1 MLLPAAPA
9 GPDLPLRPPE
19 PPEPSAV
26 LSHLPPGPVLSR
38 GGAER
43 RPPLLPSPAQSAG
56 RRGPSREQA
65 GRVPTV
71 PPGKQSWVRA
81 LVCPL
86 AHLSGLSSLGG
97 PALDCAAQPPPVDP
111 SPGSLCGFF
120 PFSPGEITMSCL
132 SGMPTLILPNLG
144 FRLAGSFL
152 IVSREVGFPP
162 RNPVP
167 LGAPQRGIGEPAA
180 SPFTSR
186 RLVPDA
192 ATAEPGQVK
201 PLPATLQPQQRRCPV
216 CRESVLM
223 PHTPH

>member
-9 GPDLPLRPPE
+9 GPDLPLCPPE

-26 LSHLPPGPVLSR
+26 LSHLPPGAPALEGR
-38 GGAER
+38 GRETPAPLAFPGAECR
-43 RPPLLPSPAQSAG
+43 SQGSVHGAGWLAGSPQCLLGSRAGSEPWSPPLA
-56 RRGPSREQA
+56 R
-65 GRVPTV
+65 
-71 PPGKQSWVRA
+71 
-81 LVCPL
+81 
-86 AHLSGLSSLGG
+86 LSGPSSLGG
-97 PALDCAAQPPPVDP
+97 HALDCAAQPLPWTPVLVHCAA
-111 SPGSLCGFF
+111 SS
-120 PFSPGEITMSCL
+120 GEITMSFL

-144 FRLAGSFL
+144 LRLAGSFL

-167 LGAPQRGIGEPAA
+167 LGAPQCGIGEPAA

-201 PLPATLQPQQRRCPV
+201 PLPATLQPQQRRRPV
-216 CRESVLM
+216 CRESALM